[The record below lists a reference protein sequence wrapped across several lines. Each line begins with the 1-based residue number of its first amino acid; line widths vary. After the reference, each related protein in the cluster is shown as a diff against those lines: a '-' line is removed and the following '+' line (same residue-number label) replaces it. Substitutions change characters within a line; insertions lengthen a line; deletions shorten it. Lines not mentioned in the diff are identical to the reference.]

1 MDTFVYYIEGFIFY
15 YPLCMSMFWML
26 GGLLF
31 YFRREVGV
39 DTKKRPELKSYP
51 LVSVLIPAHNEEQDI
66 ADTVRSVLNTAYPHL
81 EVIVVNDA
89 STDNTLGVLQ
99 ELSKK
104 YSNVRVLNLEVN
116 MGKANG
122 LNLAYAMSKG
132 DIILTID
139 ADCLIG
145 KNSIHWMVQHF
156 INYPRVGAVTGNPRV
171 RNRTSLLAKIQTAEY
186 SNVVG
191 LIKRTQIIL
200 GKVMTVSGV
209 IVAWRRS
216 ALISCGLWSNEMIT
230 DDIDMTWKLERKFW
244 SVRYEANA
252 VCWMLVP
259 ETLSGLWKQRKR
271 WAQGGVEV
279 VRKNRSIF
287 SSYKQ
292 RRIWPIYL
300 DYCLGILWAHAFLI
314 GMIFY
319 ALLALGVFYHPYYSV
334 GNMFFNWNGAVISVF
349 CVLQFIVSCF
359 VDYKYDYQLW
369 RVYFYVV
376 WYPVVYWA
384 FNALA
389 VVCVTWKGLT
399 KPMDKNAVWV
409 SPDRGIR

>member
-1 MDTFVYYIEGFIFY
+1 MWT
-15 YPLCMSMFWML
+15 
-26 GGLLF
+26 
-31 YFRREVGV
+31 
-39 DTKKRPELKSYP
+39 
-51 LVSVLIPAHNEEQDI
+51 
-66 ADTVRSVLNTAYPHL
+66 
-81 EVIVVNDA
+81 
-89 STDNTLGVLQ
+89 
-99 ELSKK
+99 
-104 YSNVRVLNLEVN
+104 
-116 MGKANG
+116 
-122 LNLAYAMSKG
+122 
-132 DIILTID
+132 
-139 ADCLIG
+139 
-145 KNSIHWMVQHF
+145 
-156 INYPRVGAVTGNPRV
+156 
-171 RNRTSLLAKIQTAEY
+171 
-186 SNVVG
+186 
-191 LIKRTQIIL
+191 
-200 GKVMTVSGV
+200 
-209 IVAWRRS
+209 
-216 ALISCGLWSNEMIT
+216 
-230 DDIDMTWKLERKFW
+230 
-244 SVRYEANA
+244 
-252 VCWMLVP
+252 
-259 ETLSGLWKQRKR
+259 QRKR

-279 VRKNRSIF
+279 VRKYRSIF

>member
-1 MDTFVYYIEGFIFY
+1 MTKQKPARFFTKRAGF
-15 YPLCMSMFWML
+15 
-26 GGLLF
+26 
-31 YFRREVGV
+31 
-39 DTKKRPELKSYP
+39 
-51 LVSVLIPAHNEEQDI
+51 
-66 ADTVRSVLNTAYPHL
+66 
-81 EVIVVNDA
+81 
-89 STDNTLGVLQ
+89 
-99 ELSKK
+99 
-104 YSNVRVLNLEVN
+104 
-116 MGKANG
+116 
-122 LNLAYAMSKG
+122 
-132 DIILTID
+132 
-139 ADCLIG
+139 
-145 KNSIHWMVQHF
+145 
-156 INYPRVGAVTGNPRV
+156 
-171 RNRTSLLAKIQTAEY
+171 
-186 SNVVG
+186 
-191 LIKRTQIIL
+191 
-200 GKVMTVSGV
+200 
-209 IVAWRRS
+209 
-216 ALISCGLWSNEMIT
+216 
-230 DDIDMTWKLERKFW
+230 
-244 SVRYEANA
+244 
-252 VCWMLVP
+252 
-259 ETLSGLWKQRKR
+259 
-271 WAQGGVEV
+271 
-279 VRKNRSIF
+279 F